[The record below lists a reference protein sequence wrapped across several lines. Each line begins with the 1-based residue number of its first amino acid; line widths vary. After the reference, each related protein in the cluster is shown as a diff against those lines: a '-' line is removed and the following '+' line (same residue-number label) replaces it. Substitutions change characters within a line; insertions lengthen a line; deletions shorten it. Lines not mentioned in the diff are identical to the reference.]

1 MHPGPV
7 GESQSNSQ
15 DGVATLLRLPTETLG
30 NHRTSLGLPSSSG
43 LLLLMLGIADPS
55 VRFVSLHHA
64 FPRSTTAVLGE
75 KSGCWRESALRMPNY
90 SKINTSQFTLSWNSR
105 R

>member
-7 GESQSNSQ
+7 GKSQSNSQ

-64 FPRSTTAVLGE
+64 FPRSTTAV
-75 KSGCWRESALRMPNY
+75 
-90 SKINTSQFTLSWNSR
+90 
-105 R
+105 